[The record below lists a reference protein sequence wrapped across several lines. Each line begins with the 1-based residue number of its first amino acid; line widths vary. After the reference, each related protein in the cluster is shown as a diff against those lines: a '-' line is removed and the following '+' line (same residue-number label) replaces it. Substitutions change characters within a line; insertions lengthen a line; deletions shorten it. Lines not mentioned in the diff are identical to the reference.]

1 MTSAWWRFVATILI
15 LFLINDALAIQNPYE
30 VLEISRSATA
40 AEIRKAFR
48 ARSVKWF
55 VKKGKK
61 KKKKILSFFF

>member
-1 MTSAWWRFVATILI
+1 MMTSRFAATILI
-15 LFLINDALAIQNPYE
+15 LLLINGVLAIQNPYE

-55 VKKGKK
+55 EKKN
-61 KKKKILSFFF
+61 KIK